1 MGRLSLRI
9 ALPIVAGLLF
19 VMLCFLA
26 ARQSGIIEWGGW
38 GSSSKDAIAWG
49 TEPVDIGTPADVLLL
64 AFNLPA
70 LIALLPLLPLTY
82 WVESEFVL
90 RGAWGLAAV
99 GQWFLIGRYFDI
111 RRGLLP
117 VGQPSSPL
125 WLKKSLLNITMAAG
139 ALSLGMVY
147 IRSLATAAFGESEW
161 LLASCSGDSHSSS
174 LPGVG
179 AHLPLGLAIIS
190 TSFVSRKSLS
200 VNWRYKSRYRSFDRQ
215 SKRVIACTEPRDFAR
230 FVVGSLCRQD
240 LLCFLKVDLLISCD
254 CTLSALITASLTPSV
269 IGNRPSQAICLRQ
282 LTLGLLGHYRSSEI
296 R

>member
-1 MGRLSLRI
+1 
-9 ALPIVAGLLF
+9 
-19 VMLCFLA
+19 MLCFLA
-26 ARQSGIIEWGGW
+26 ARQCGIIEWGGW

-125 WLKKSLLNITMAAG
+125 WLKKSLFNITMAAG
-139 ALSLGMVY
+139 ALSLGMGLYSV
-147 IRSLATAAFGESEW
+147 AG
-161 LLASCSGDSHSSS
+161 HSSIW
-174 LPGVG
+174 GIG
-179 AHLPLGLAIIS
+179 MAA
-190 TSFVSRKSLS
+190 SFVF
-200 VNWRYKSRYRSFDRQ
+200 WGF
-215 SKRVIACTEPRDFAR
+215 T
-230 FVVGSLCRQD
+230 
-240 LLCFLKVDLLISCD
+240 LLIFALRWRASSAWASD
-254 CTLSALITASLTPSV
+254 HFNFLRLS
-269 IGNRPSQAICLRQ
+269 
-282 LTLGLLGHYRSSEI
+282 
-296 R
+296 